1 MDAAYK
7 ERMRRFL
14 DTAQKECERFDRSQR
29 AVDDVYTE
37 RLDELLGAVQMA
49 IERLNEAKEAED
61 AKAEESTR
69 RAEDEILSSTAVP
82 GENTTTEV
90 PNVTGTTDKESKV
103 ENEKI
108 EDEQS
113 KPEGEVKP

>member
-1 MDAAYK
+1 
-7 ERMRRFL
+7 MRRFL
-14 DTAQKECERFDRSQR
+14 DAAQKECERLDRSQR
-29 AVDDVYTE
+29 AVDAVYTE

-49 IERLNEAKEAED
+49 IERLNELKEAED

-90 PNVTGTTDKESKV
+90 PNVTGTTDKELKV
-103 ENEKI
+103 ENEK
-108 EDEQS
+108 
-113 KPEGEVKP
+113 